1 MQTRALDWHKS
12 SLCQTSECV
21 EISAYN
27 DMVLMRSSSEPESG
41 YIYFTEEEFSGFL
54 RAAKAGKF
62 DLFRG

>member
-1 MQTRALDWHKS
+1 
-12 SLCQTSECV
+12 
-21 EISAYN
+21 
-27 DMVLMRSSSEPESG
+27 MVLMRSSSEPESG